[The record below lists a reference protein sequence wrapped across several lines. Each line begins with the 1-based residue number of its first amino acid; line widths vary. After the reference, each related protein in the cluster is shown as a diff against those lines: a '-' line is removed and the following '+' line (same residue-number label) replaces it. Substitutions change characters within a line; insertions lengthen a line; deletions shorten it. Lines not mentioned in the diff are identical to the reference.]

1 MIAAKNILS
10 FYKSNQFWV
19 LADQLLA
26 SGAAFLT
33 TIVMARTLPVAEFGW
48 YASVVLFQ
56 LLLLAVQNAVL
67 TSPYQVLQASYNTAE
82 KYNYLKALYQ
92 MESLL
97 LVFTWVLALLLFVAA
112 PAWLQPFMERFW
124 WVAVLVS
131 GYLLQDFLRRVLITE
146 LKPIASFF
154 TNIVYYTVAAASL
167 LYLHR
172 IDAIT
177 LTNIICV
184 LGFSYLPS
192 LIVAVF
198 FINQH
203 NSITKDERIA
213 TQRCHT
219 GAVKLVSFTGTIRL
233 HLHHGKWLLLTAI
246 LQWWAGNVFFV
257 AAGVLLGVE
266 AFGALRLAQNIFGL
280 LNVLFQ
286 AFENYVVPNAAR
298 VYQQSAPLL
307 SGYLKTVSKKTVLLL
322 IPVLLVLFVLAQQVF
337 IIAGGIQYAGY
348 YGLIQVMCGLYLLI
362 FIGYPVRIAIRV
374 MLLNKA
380 FFTGYVV
387 STLFSVLVAK
397 PMVAWMGISGVVVGL
412 LINQLLLMGYW
423 LYVLKQKNF
432 VLWK

>member
-1 MIAAKNILS
+1 VIAVKHIVK

-26 SGAAFLT
+26 SGAAFLI
-33 TIVMARTLPVAEFGW
+33 TIIIARTLPITDFGW

-56 LLLLAVQNAVL
+56 LLLLAIQNAVL

-82 KYNYLKALYQ
+82 KYNYLKALFKV
-92 MESLL
+92 ESVLL
-97 LVFTWVLALLLFVAA
+97 LFIALLALLFFILA
-112 PAWLQPFMERFW
+112 PVWLQPFMERFW
-124 WVAVLVS
+124 WVAVLVC

-146 LKPIASFF
+146 SKPIASFI
-154 TNIVYYTVAAASL
+154 TNTVYYAIGGCSL
-167 LYLHR
+167 LYLHS
-172 IDAIT
+172 INAIT

-192 LIVAVF
+192 VFVAVY
-198 FINQH
+198 FINQF
-203 NSITKDERIA
+203 NSSTKDERIA
-213 TQRCHT
+213 TQQCQT
-219 GAVKLVSFTGTIRL
+219 GATELVSFKSTVRL
-233 HLHHGKWLLLTAI
+233 HMHHGKWLLLTAV

-298 VYQQSAPLL
+298 VYQQSATML
-307 SGYLKTVSKKTVLLL
+307 SGYLKTISKKSVLLL
-322 IPVLLVLFVLAQQVF
+322 LPILVVLFVLAPQVF
-337 IIAGGIQYAGY
+337 TLAGGAQYASY
-348 YGLIQVMCGLYLLI
+348 YSLIQVMCGLYLLI
-362 FIGYPVRIAIRV
+362 FLGYPVRIAIRV

-380 FFTGYVV
+380 FFIGYVT
-387 STLFSVLVAK
+387 STVFSVLAAR
-397 PMVAWMGISGVVVGL
+397 PMVAWLGINGVVAGL
-412 LINQLLLMGYW
+412 LINQVLLIGYW